1 MIYHIDMPH
10 VSGKKL
16 KAETLGALERE
27 FLDMFSVKREKADAR
42 AVVEEFFTDTER
54 LMFGK
59 RLATISMLA
68 DGYSFSEIRNAI
80 GVTPQTVSRVYKM
93 VTDGKYKRLAKAA
106 RELAHSGGF
115 AEAIGLAKRP

>member
-1 MIYHIDMPH
+1 MPH
-10 VSGKKL
+10 LSAKKL
-16 KAETLGALERE
+16 KPETLEALERE
-27 FLDMFSVKREKADAR
+27 FLELLSTNRTKADAR
-42 AVVEEFFTDTER
+42 GVAEEFFTDTER

-68 DGYSFSEIRNAI
+68 DGYSFSEIRAAI
-80 GVTPQTVSRVYKM
+80 GVTPQTVSRIYKM

-115 AEAIGLAKRP
+115 AQALGLDAR